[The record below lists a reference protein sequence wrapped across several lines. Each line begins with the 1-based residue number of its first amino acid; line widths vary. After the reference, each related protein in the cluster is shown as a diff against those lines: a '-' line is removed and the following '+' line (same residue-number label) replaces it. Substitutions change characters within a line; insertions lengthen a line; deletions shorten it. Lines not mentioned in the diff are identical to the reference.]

1 MKQFLS
7 KNTVFQ
13 FLLFLLIFGGTNK
26 AISQTPNLGIF
37 AESND
42 IGTCFVKGS
51 AVYNP
56 IKQEY
61 TISGAGSNM
70 WFGKDAFHFL
80 YKKMKG
86 DFILQFE
93 FKFVGEAKNQHR
105 KVGWMVRNDSS
116 FNAAHINGTVHNDG
130 LTSIQYRLAKGATTL
145 ELKMDKKEQNNI
157 VQLERRGNRYIF
169 SAAIKGQ
176 EFKTI
181 ELMDSAQVINDEALV
196 GMFICSHEKEHKETA
211 IISNVRITIPAK
223 ASLVPYKEYIGS
235 NLEIMDIET
244 GSRRI
249 VYTAP
254 NSIQAP
260 NWTKDGKS
268 LIYNADGK
276 LYNFNLKTGQP
287 TVIDTKFAIKNNND
301 HVLSFDGKMLGI
313 SNSSENKE
321 RKSQVF
327 IVPTKGGTPTLITEK
342 APSYFH
348 GFSLDGKNMLF
359 TGGREEKD
367 NFEIYSINIKTKVET
382 RLTNS
387 PGLDDGSEYSPDGK
401 FIYFNSV
408 RSGKMQIW
416 RMKPD
421 GSNPERITNDEW
433 NNWFPHV
440 SPNGKYIVYIAFGN
454 DVKPGDHPFYKHV
467 SIRLMDLETRKVTVL
482 AHLYGGQ
489 GTINVPSWSP
499 DSKRFAFV
507 SNTDLPAWNSKCY

>member
-1 MKQFLS
+1 MKQIIS
-7 KNTVFQ
+7 KDKVFQ
-13 FLLFLLIFGGTNK
+13 FFLFLLIFGVTNTVF
-26 AISQTPNLGIF
+26 SQTSNLGIF
-37 AESND
+37 DKSSD
-42 IGTCFVKGS
+42 VGTCLIKGS
-51 AVYNP
+51 VDYNP
-56 IKQEY
+56 DKQEY
-61 TISGAGSNM
+61 NMSGAGANLWMAS
-70 WFGKDAFHFL
+70 DAFHFL

-93 FKFVGEAKNQHR
+93 FEFTSPVMNQHR
-105 KVGWMVRNDSS
+105 KVGWMVRNDTSYNS
-116 FNAAHINGTVHNDG
+116 IHLNGTVHNDG
-130 LTSIQYRLAKGATTL
+130 LTSIQYRKQKGGTTF
-145 ELKMDKKEQNNI
+145 EIKMKNKEQNNI

-169 SAAIKGQ
+169 SAGIKGE

-181 ELMDSAQVINDEALV
+181 EYTDSANVINDEALV
-196 GMFICSHEKEHKETA
+196 GMFILSHEKNNLQSA
-211 IISNVRITIPAK
+211 IMKNVRITIPAK

-244 GSRRI
+244 GSRKI

-287 TVIDTKFAIKNNND
+287 TVIDTEFAIKNNND

-313 SNSSENKE
+313 SNSSENKD

-327 IVPTKGGTPTLITEK
+327 IVPTKGGTPKLITEK

-401 FIYFNSV
+401 YVYFNSV

-440 SPNGKYIVYIAFGN
+440 SPNGKMIVYIAFGN

-467 SIRLMDLETRKVTVL
+467 SIRLMNLETRKVTVL

-499 DSKRFAFV
+499 DSKKFAFV